1 MDDITLQF
9 LTSKKRYNQIRQFVE
24 PEDPV
29 ARDAAKYVK
38 RVHQYESRMKEIL
51 GFYFADPQAQVTLK
65 LDGAVE
71 QCFRALIEHILKDI
85 EEEKALRNN
94 YDATSETEDE
104 DEDEDK
110 EEGEEN

>member
-9 LTSKKRYNQIRQFVE
+9 LTSRKRYNQIRASLV

-38 RVHQYESRMKEIL
+38 RVHDHESRMKEIL
-51 GFYFADPQAQVTLK
+51 GRYFADPQAQVTLK

-71 QCFRALIEHILKDI
+71 QCFQALIEYIMKDI
-85 EEEKALRNN
+85 EEEKALRND
-94 YDATSETEDE
+94 YDAVSDE
-104 DEDEDK
+104 DEAEAEAEAEA
-110 EEGEEN
+110 EEY

>member
-9 LTSKKRYNQIRQFVE
+9 LTSRKRYNQIRQFVE

-38 RVHQYESRMKEIL
+38 HVKKYESRMKEIL

-85 EEEKALRNN
+85 EEEKALRND
-94 YDATSETEDE
+94 YDAKDEDDE
-104 DEDEDK
+104 DEEEDK
-110 EEGEEN
+110 EEEEN

>member
-29 ARDAAKYVK
+29 AKDAAKYVK
-38 RVHQYESRMKEIL
+38 HVQKHELRMKEIL
-51 GFYFADPQAQVTLK
+51 GFYFADPQVQVTLK

-71 QCFRALIEHILKDI
+71 QCFRALIDYIMKDI
-85 EEEKALRNN
+85 EEEKAL
-94 YDATSETEDE
+94 YDATSETETSDTE
-104 DEDEDK
+104 EEDK
-110 EEGEEN
+110 GEEN